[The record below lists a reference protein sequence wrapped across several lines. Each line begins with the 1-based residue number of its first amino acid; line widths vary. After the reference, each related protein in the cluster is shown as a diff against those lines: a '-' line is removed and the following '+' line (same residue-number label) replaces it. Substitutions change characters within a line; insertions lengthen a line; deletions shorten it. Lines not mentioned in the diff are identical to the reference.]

1 MERPAYTHRVLA
13 MERTHRL
20 REDQA
25 WLPPS
30 VRRTRW
36 LVSGAV
42 WGAGGAAIVG
52 AAVAAPVT
60 LVLWKG
66 FLAGGAGALVAADR
80 AGRAMLRRQILK
92 MARGEIALADL
103 SGRAEGE
110 LVVVRGTIEAAELVR
125 GVLLDAEGVYRRM
138 TFGGWV
144 HEAAVNFTL
153 IDERGERILIEA
165 AGARW
170 MTQRREHV
178 KYPGTRFDQPHV
190 SPKVQALVAG
200 KASVEAFEQVLAP
213 GSKVQIVG
221 YKTSSADV
229 SGDASGYRLPPQRA
243 TLRSG
248 DDLPLV
254 IITQA
259 DLAT

>member
-1 MERPAYTHRVLA
+1 LRV
-13 MERTHRL
+13 
-20 REDQA
+20 DQA
-25 WLPPS
+25 WLPPG

-42 WGAGGAAIVG
+42 WGAGGAALVG
-52 AAVAAPVT
+52 AVVVAPVT

-80 AGRAMLRRQILK
+80 AGRAVLRRQILK
-92 MARGEIALADL
+92 MSRGEIPLAELGSRD
-103 SGRAEGE
+103 EGE
-110 LVVVRGTIEAAELVR
+110 LVVVRGTIEATEQLR
-125 GVLLDAEGVYRRM
+125 GVLLEADGVYRRM
-138 TFGGWV
+138 TFGSWV
-144 HEAAVNFTL
+144 HEAAVDFTL
-153 IDERGERILIEA
+153 IE
-165 AGARW
+165 
-170 MTQRREHV
+170 
-178 KYPGTRFDQPHV
+178 FDLPHV
-190 SPKVQALVAG
+190 SPKIKALVAG
-200 KASVEAFEQVLAP
+200 KTSVEAFEHVLAA
-213 GSKVQIVG
+213 GTKVQIVG

-229 SGDASGYRLPPQRA
+229 SGETQGYRLPPQRA